1 MLCDNKY
8 MVATLKQAE
17 EFRELFLRHG
27 TQLTYKKGE
36 FIIRPGEK
44 PSGVFYIESGLV
56 KAYDITKYGEE
67 NTLIIRRE
75 DEVFPLIWAITG
87 EERHIMYEALVPT
100 TVRHITRERFLSFL
114 EKNPEALQPLLDM
127 VVEMYR
133 VHSERIL
140 GLSYR
145 NVRERLVSFL
155 LSMSHRF
162 GTKTEDGSILL
173 DVPLRQQDIASSI
186 SASRETAGRELS
198 HLEEK
203 GWLTSRNFYITLTDI
218 KSLRKYLE

>member
-1 MLCDNKY
+1 MCDNNC

-17 EFRELFLRHG
+17 EFRGLFLRRG
-27 TQLTYKKGE
+27 TQLKYKKGE

-44 PSGVFYIESGLV
+44 PSGIFYIESGLV

-87 EERHIMYEALVPT
+87 QERHVMYEALVA
-100 TVRHITRERFLSFL
+100 TVARHITREEFLRFLQDH
-114 EKNPEALQPLLDM
+114 PEAMQPLLDM

-155 LSMSHRF
+155 LSTAQRF
-162 GTKTEDGSILL
+162 GTKTEDGHILL
-173 DVPLRQQDIASSI
+173 DVPLRHQDIASCI
-186 SASRETAGRELS
+186 SATRETAGRELA
-198 HLEEK
+198 LFEQK
-203 GWLTSRNFYITLTDI
+203 NWLTSQNFYITLTDV
-218 KSLRKYLE
+218 KALRKYLE

>member
-1 MLCDNKY
+1 MCDNDC

-17 EFRELFLRHG
+17 EFRGLFLRRG
-27 TQLTYKKGE
+27 TQLKYKKGE

-75 DEVFPLIWAITG
+75 EEVFPLIWAITG
-87 EERHIMYEALVPT
+87 QERHVMYEALVPT
-100 TVRHITRERFLSFL
+100 VVRHLTRDVFLKFL
-114 EKNPEALQPLLDM
+114 QEHPETMRPLLDM

-145 NVRERLVSFL
+145 NVRERLVAFL
-155 LSMSHRF
+155 LATAQRF
-162 GTKTEDGSILL
+162 GTKTEDGNILL
-173 DVPLRQQDIASSI
+173 DVPLRQQDIASCI
-186 SASRETAGRELS
+186 TTTRETAGREIAL
-198 HLEEK
+198 LEQK
-203 GWLTSRNFYITLTDI
+203 GWLTSRNFYITLTDV
-218 KSLRKYLE
+218 KALRHYLE

>member
-1 MLCDNKY
+1 

-17 EFRELFLRHG
+17 EFRGLFLRRG
-27 TQLTYKKGE
+27 TQLAYKKGE

-75 DEVFPLIWAITG
+75 DEVFPLIWAVTG
-87 EERHIMYEALVPT
+87 QERHVMYEALVPT
-100 TVRHITRERFLSFL
+100 AVRHISREEFLDFL
-114 EKNPEALQPLLDM
+114 HKQPESMQPLLDM

-155 LSMSHRF
+155 LSTAQRF
-162 GTKTEDGSILL
+162 GRKTEDGNILL
-173 DVPLRQQDIASSI
+173 DVPLRHQDIASSI
-186 SASRETAGRELS
+186 SATRETAGRELAF
-198 HLEEK
+198 LEQQD
-203 GWLTSRNFYITLTDI
+203 WLYSRNFYITLTNV
-218 KSLRKYLE
+218 KALRKYLE

>member
-1 MLCDNKY
+1 

-17 EFRELFLRHG
+17 EFRRLFLRQG
-27 TQLTYKKGE
+27 SQMIYKKGE

-44 PSGVFYIESGLV
+44 PSGIFYIESGLV

-67 NTLIIRRE
+67 NTLLIRKS
-75 DEVFPLIWAITG
+75 DEIFPLIWAVTG
-87 EERHIMYEALVPT
+87 EERHILYEAMIPT
-100 TVRHITRERFLSFL
+100 TVRHVSRETFLQFL
-114 EKNPEALQPLLDM
+114 QDNSDALRPLLDM

-155 LSMSHRF
+155 LATAQRF
-162 GTKTEDGSILL
+162 GAPNPDGSILL
-173 DVPLRQQDIASSI
+173 DVPLRHQDIASSI
-186 SASRETAGRELS
+186 SATRETVGKEIAQ
-198 HLEEK
+198 LEQK
-203 GWLTSRNFYITLTDI
+203 KWLTSKASYITLTDLTA
-218 KSLRKYLE
+218 LRHYLE

>member
-1 MLCDNKY
+1 MCNNDY

-17 EFRELFLRHG
+17 EFRGLFLRRG
-27 TQLTYKKGE
+27 TRLAYKKGE

-87 EERHIMYEALVPT
+87 QERHVMYEALIPT
-100 TVRHITRERFLSFL
+100 TVCHISREEFLDFL
-114 EKNPEALQPLLDM
+114 QKHPESMQPLLDM

-145 NVRERLVSFL
+145 NVRERMVSFL
-155 LSMSHRF
+155 LSTAQRF
-162 GTKTEDGSILL
+162 GRKTEDGNILL
-173 DVPLRQQDIASSI
+173 DVPLRHQDIASSI
-186 SASRETAGRELS
+186 SATRETAGRELAA
-198 HLEEK
+198 LEQK
-203 GWLTSRNFYITLTDI
+203 DWLYSRNFYITLTDI
-218 KSLRKYLE
+218 KALRKYLE

>member
-1 MLCDNKY
+1 MCDNEY

-17 EFRELFLRHG
+17 EFRGFFLRRG
-27 TQLTYKKGE
+27 TQLAYKKGE

-75 DEVFPLIWAITG
+75 EEVFPLIWAITG
-87 EERHIMYEALVPT
+87 QERHVIYEALVPSA
-100 TVRHITRERFLSFL
+100 VRHVTREDFLAFL
-114 EKNPEALQPLLDM
+114 QKKPEGMQPLLDM

-140 GLSYR
+140 SLSYR
-145 NVRERLVSFL
+145 NARERLVSFL
-155 LSMSHRF
+155 LSTAQRF
-162 GTKTEDGSILL
+162 GKKNDDGSVLL
-173 DVPLRQQDIASSI
+173 DVPLRHQDIASCI
-186 SASRETAGRELS
+186 SATRETAGRELAL
-198 HLEEK
+198 LEQK
-203 GWLTSRNFYITLTDI
+203 NWLTSQNFYITLTDV
-218 KSLRKYLE
+218 KALRQYLE